1 MVNACLFLLLAA
13 TLIGAPTA
21 IYAGW
26 KGRLGRAVVIVGGM
40 FGISAATYTVA
51 DWHGSDGNPEALMAT
66 WLFGLIG
73 MGVAATSGLVAFL
86 LSMTAADPDKN
97 FE

>member
-1 MVNACLFLLLAA
+1 MVSACLFLLLAA
-13 TLIGAPTA
+13 TLLGAPTA

-26 KGRLGRAVVIVGGM
+26 KGRLGRAILIVAGM
-40 FGISAATYTVA
+40 FGISAATYTVP
-51 DWHGSDGNPEALMAT
+51 DWHGSDGNPEALIGA

-73 MGVAATSGLVAFL
+73 MGVAAVSGLVAFL
-86 LSMTAADPDKN
+86 LSMTAGDPDEN